1 MTPENIG
8 GKMTIKNDTA
18 SSDAIIFQGLA
29 VLDND
34 FQMVTPRLGSMK
46 EVIDWYLE
54 HNDTRFS
61 LDLIGQYAV
70 QDDGTLAHIMDF
82 KRGTNYDY

>member
-1 MTPENIG
+1 
-8 GKMTIKNDTA
+8 MTIKNDTA

-46 EVIDWYLE
+46 EVIDWYRE
-54 HNDTRFS
+54 NNDTVFP
-61 LDLIGQYAV
+61 LDMIGQYSV
-70 QDDGTLAHIMDF
+70 QDDGTLLHIQDF
-82 KRGTNYDY
+82 KNKQEESDD